1 MLIYTTARK
10 SNWPYILKRWSVS
23 IAFFLVIVVYDQ
35 FFSNNFLDITD
46 TFYWIAIIL
55 LLGHF
60 IDLISKPRI
69 KKIVIDEN
77 ARNITQYYRSP
88 FSGEGEKV
96 HNLDKV
102 QLYVKS
108 KASSSTGA
116 ITTQSLELYKSWR
129 LILDLDSKRDGFSP
143 ITLQEIRQVL
153 EQLLVSVTSAK

>member
-1 MLIYTTARK
+1 M
-10 SNWPYILKRWSVS
+10 
-23 IAFFLVIVVYDQ
+23 IAVG
-35 FFSNNFLDITD
+35 
-46 TFYWIAIIL
+46 L
-55 LLGHF
+55 LLMQF
-60 IDLISKPRI
+60 VDLISKPRI

-108 KASSSTGA
+108 KASTGA

-129 LILDLDSKRDGFSP
+129 LILTWIQNTMVFPQPLYRK
-143 ITLQEIRQVL
+143 
-153 EQLLVSVTSAK
+153 